1 LIHGFRFFY
10 SKASPK
16 PEKGKPKKVQAPS
29 NINKMDTNGLDYT
42 KKTDAGKVVCTF
54 TLLKP
59 PLSSFV
65 SRKMVAQI
73 QPLLLL
79 LDLNREI

>member
-1 LIHGFRFFY
+1 LF

-42 KKTDAGKVVCTF
+42 KKNDTGKVVPIL
-54 TLLKP
+54 TLLKSHFY
-59 PLSSFV
+59 LFV
-65 SRKMVAQI
+65 
-73 QPLLLL
+73 
-79 LDLNREI
+79 